1 MSVVPMKLLTIA
13 GPLER
18 FDDVVRACVI
28 DQEFHPENALQLMRS
43 VKGLRPLELENPY
56 SALLHRSVEVA
67 DEAGI
72 PLAYAP
78 FDPASP
84 LEDFASY
91 FDSLSGRIAAL
102 HRRREEL
109 EHKAD
114 EARSMVDQLQNL
126 RGLNVSLDELWG
138 LDHARFRYGYLPRET
153 YDGFREALNE
163 EEDIFFV
170 PTTLGARRVYG
181 VYFTTKEAHHKV
193 DSLFNSLHF
202 VRIRLEDPP
211 GGTVDNATAEL
222 NAQVEAAQAAV
233 AQVGQ
238 ELEELRRQE
247 REHILSSYSY
257 LRYHSEC
264 CGLRQYACR
273 SKGTFYLTGW
283 VPAAAV
289 PEIEKTLARFPNLRS
304 RYRR

>member
-78 FDPASP
+78 STP
-84 LEDFASY
+84 LPLGGFRFLFRFPLRA
-91 FDSLSGRIAAL
+91 
-102 HRRREEL
+102 HRRPAPAEGGAGAQGRRGPQHGGPAPEPPGTQRQPGRAL
-109 EHKAD
+109 GPGSRPVPIRLPAPGD
-114 EARSMVDQLQNL
+114 L
-126 RGLNVSLDELWG
+126 R
-138 LDHARFRYGYLPRET
+138 RLPGGPQR
-153 YDGFREALNE
+153 GGGHL
-163 EEDIFFV
+163 FV

-193 DSLFNSLHF
+193 DSCSIPCTLYAF
-202 VRIRLEDPP
+202 VWRTRPAGRWTTPRQSSTPRWRPP
-211 GGTVDNATAEL
+211 
-222 NAQVEAAQAAV
+222 
-233 AQVGQ
+233 
-238 ELEELRRQE
+238 RRRWPRWGRSWRSCAKHE

-273 SKGTFYLTGW
+273 SKGTFTS
-283 VPAAAV
+283 PAGC
-289 PEIEKTLARFPNLRS
+289 KRRRCRRS
-304 RYRR
+304 RKRSPGSPTCPA

>member
-1 MSVVPMKLLTIA
+1 
-13 GPLER
+13 
-18 FDDVVRACVI
+18 
-28 DQEFHPENALQLMRS
+28 
-43 VKGLRPLELENPY
+43 
-56 SALLHRSVEVA
+56 
-67 DEAGI
+67 
-72 PLAYAP
+72 
-78 FDPASP
+78 
-84 LEDFASY
+84 
-91 FDSLSGRIAAL
+91 
-102 HRRREEL
+102 
-109 EHKAD
+109 
-114 EARSMVDQLQNL
+114 MVDQLQNL

-193 DSLFNSLHF
+193 DSCSIPCTLYAF
-202 VRIRLEDPP
+202 VWRTRP

-283 VPAAAV
+283 VPGGGGAGD
-289 PEIEKTLARFPNLRS
+289 
-304 RYRR
+304 

>member
-1 MSVVPMKLLTIA
+1 
-13 GPLER
+13 
-18 FDDVVRACVI
+18 
-28 DQEFHPENALQLMRS
+28 MR
-43 VKGLRPLELENPY
+43 R
-56 SALLHRSVEVA
+56 
-67 DEAGI
+67 
-72 PLAYAP
+72 
-78 FDPASP
+78 ASP
-84 LEDFASY
+84 WPMPPSTPLPPWRISLPISIPSPGASPPCTGGGRSWSTRPTRPAAWWTSSRTSG
-91 FDSLSGRIAAL
+91 DSTSAWTSSGAWITPGSDTATC
-102 HRRREEL
+102 
-109 EHKAD
+109 
-114 EARSMVDQLQNL
+114 
-126 RGLNVSLDELWG
+126 
-138 LDHARFRYGYLPRET
+138 P
-153 YDGFREALNE
+153 GFREALNE

-257 LRYHSEC
+257 LR
-264 CGLRQYACR
+264 
-273 SKGTFYLTGW
+273 
-283 VPAAAV
+283 
-289 PEIEKTLARFPNLRS
+289 
-304 RYRR
+304 

>member
-84 LEDFASY
+84 LEDFAYY

-102 HRRREEL
+102 HRRRE
-109 EHKAD
+109 
-114 EARSMVDQLQNL
+114 
-126 RGLNVSLDELWG
+126 
-138 LDHARFRYGYLPRET
+138 
-153 YDGFREALNE
+153 
-163 EEDIFFV
+163 
-170 PTTLGARRVYG
+170 
-181 VYFTTKEAHHKV
+181 
-193 DSLFNSLHF
+193 
-202 VRIRLEDPP
+202 
-211 GGTVDNATAEL
+211 
-222 NAQVEAAQAAV
+222 
-233 AQVGQ
+233 
-238 ELEELRRQE
+238 
-247 REHILSSYSY
+247 
-257 LRYHSEC
+257 
-264 CGLRQYACR
+264 
-273 SKGTFYLTGW
+273 
-283 VPAAAV
+283 
-289 PEIEKTLARFPNLRS
+289 
-304 RYRR
+304 